1 MQEGNGKNL
10 LDLHCFLL
18 SCIHSLIHYKCV
30 LSISS
35 GLKSY
40 AYTDNET
47 INKLQ
52 TSNFYTRQPLVM
64 NINSTSAWVA
74 THSKINNIISE
85 IVLQLDP

>member
-10 LDLHCFLL
+10 LDLHCFLLL

-30 LSISS
+30 LSIS
-35 GLKSY
+35 SY

-64 NINSTSAWVA
+64 NINSTSGWVA